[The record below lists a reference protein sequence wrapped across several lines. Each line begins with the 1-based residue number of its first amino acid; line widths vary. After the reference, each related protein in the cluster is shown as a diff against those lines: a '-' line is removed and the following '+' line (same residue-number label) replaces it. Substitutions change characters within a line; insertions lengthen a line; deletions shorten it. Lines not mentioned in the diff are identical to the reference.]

1 MSTNRRKE
9 VNQIQLGPLFK
20 WLTLAVM
27 IGGCGLLFVYV
38 KNQQHTLGQET
49 RKVELQ
55 IREVRSYNEVLLA
68 KISQLSSRPALQ
80 RKLEQTMVALVPIQD
95 NAIARLVPPATVG
108 SDGLLRTAANER
120 FRP

>member
-1 MSTNRRKE
+1 M
-9 VNQIQLGPLFK
+9 
-20 WLTLAVM
+20 
-27 IGGCGLLFVYV
+27 
-38 KNQQHTLGQET
+38 
-49 RKVELQ
+49 ELQ
-55 IREVRSYNEVLLA
+55 IREARSYNEVLLA

-95 NAIARLVPPATVG
+95 NSIARLVPPVTAE